1 MVWSGEGDGR
11 DQGTIFCEKEG
22 VKKFRAFSIVIERG
36 RVYGSLGSPQNRGP
50 ARRSDRTLMLWK
62 RRNQSNDIQREDER
76 LLGRY
81 DQIYAGC
88 TVVVGRLIR

>member
-11 DQGTIFCEKEG
+11 DQGTIFCKGGRQEVQG
-22 VKKFRAFSIVIERG
+22 IWIVIVRG
-36 RVYGSLGSPQNRGP
+36 RVYGSLGSPQDRGP

-62 RRNQSNDIQREDER
+62 RRNQSNGIQREDER